1 MAAESTQVKL
11 QRQKAEQELRKF
23 FPDKPEVVAQIMQ
36 PICELLKTFS
46 FAHPWMKVKIHEAWS
61 KAAPDCIKQCT
72 EFLNAMDQFAKT
84 LDKQDERVVNQANA
98 ASNNIWKDP
107 NATFEQKRDADREV
121 RNDQYSHQKAMR
133 KDTTDTIKSV
143 LKTVGGVAGMA
154 VVAVASKDAY
164 KAHSRASA
172 IRAFSIEGA
181 LNGVAKVIKA
191 IKK

>member
-1 MAAESTQVKL
+1 MDVESTRVKV
-11 QRQKAEQELRKF
+11 QRQKAEQELQKI

-36 PICELLKTFS
+36 PICELLKTVS
-46 FAHPWMKVKIHEAWS
+46 LAHPWMKVKIHEAWS
-61 KAAPDCIKQCT
+61 KAAPDCIKQCA
-72 EFLNAMDQFAKT
+72 EFLNAMDEFAKT

-107 NATFEQKRDADREV
+107 NATFEQKRDADRDV

-143 LKTVGGVAGMA
+143 LKVVGGVASVV
-154 VVAVASKDAY
+154 VVAVSGKDAY

-172 IRAFSIEGA
+172 ISSFSIEGA

>member
-1 MAAESTQVKL
+1 MDAESTRVKV
-11 QRQKAEQELRKF
+11 QRQKAEQELQKI

-46 FAHPWMKVKIHEAWS
+46 LAHPWMKVKIHEAWS
-61 KAAPDCIKQCT
+61 KAAPDCIKQCA
-72 EFLNAMDQFAKT
+72 EFLDAMDRFAQT
-84 LDKQDERVVNQANA
+84 LDEQDERVVNQANA

-107 NATFEQKRDADREV
+107 NATFEQKRDADRDV
-121 RNDQYSHQKAMR
+121 RSDQYDHQEAMR
-133 KDTTDTIKSV
+133 KDTTATIKSV

-154 VVAVASKDAY
+154 MVAMAGKDAY

-172 IRAFSIEGA
+172 IRSFSIEGA

>member
-1 MAAESTQVKL
+1 MDAESTRVKV
-11 QRQKAEQELRKF
+11 QRQKAEQELQKI

-46 FAHPWMKVKIHEAWS
+46 LAHPWMKVKIHEAWS
-61 KAAPDCIKQCT
+61 KAAPDCIEKCA

-107 NATFEQKRDADREV
+107 NATFEQKRDADRDV
-121 RNDQYSHQKAMR
+121 RSDQYDHQEAMR
-133 KDTTDTIKSV
+133 KDTTATIKSV
-143 LKTVGGVAGMA
+143 LKTVGGVAGVIA
-154 VVAVASKDAY
+154 VAVSGKDAY
-164 KAHSRASA
+164 KAYSRASA
-172 IRAFSIEGA
+172 IRSFSIEGA

>member
-1 MAAESTQVKL
+1 MDAESTRVKV
-11 QRQKAEQELRKF
+11 QRQKAEQELQKI

-46 FAHPWMKVKIHEAWS
+46 LAHPWMKVKIHEAWS
-61 KAAPDCIKQCT
+61 KAAPDCIKQCA
-72 EFLNAMDQFAKT
+72 EFLDAMDRFAQT
-84 LDKQDERVVNQANA
+84 LDEQDERVVNQANA

-107 NATFEQKRDADREV
+107 NATFEQKRDADRDV
-121 RNDQYSHQKAMR
+121 RSDQYDHQEAMR
-133 KDTTDTIKSV
+133 KDTTATIKSA
-143 LKTVGGVAGMA
+143 LKVVGGVAGVIA
-154 VVAVASKDAY
+154 VAVSGKDAY

-172 IRAFSIEGA
+172 IRSFSIEGA

>member
-1 MAAESTQVKL
+1 MDAESTRVKV
-11 QRQKAEQELRKF
+11 QRQKAEQELQKI

-46 FAHPWMKVKIHEAWS
+46 LAHPWMKVKIHEAWS
-61 KAAPDCIKQCT
+61 KAAPDCIKQCA
-72 EFLNAMDQFAKT
+72 EFLDAMDRFAQT
-84 LDKQDERVVNQANA
+84 LDEQDERVVNQANA

-107 NATFEQKRDADREV
+107 NATFEQKRDADRDV
-121 RNDQYSHQKAMR
+121 RSDQYDHQEAMR
-133 KDTTDTIKSV
+133 KDTTATIKSV

-154 VVAVASKDAY
+154 VVAMAGKDAY

-172 IRAFSIEGA
+172 IRSFSIEGA

>member
-1 MAAESTQVKL
+1 MDAESTRVKV
-11 QRQKAEQELRKF
+11 QRQKAEQELQKI

-46 FAHPWMKVKIHEAWS
+46 LAHPWMKVKIHEAWS
-61 KAAPDCIKQCT
+61 KAAPDCIKQCA
-72 EFLNAMDQFAKT
+72 EFLNAMDQFAQT
-84 LDKQDERVVNQANA
+84 LDEQDERVVNQANA

-107 NATFEQKRDADREV
+107 NATFEQKRDADRDV
-121 RNDQYSHQKAMR
+121 RSDQYDHQEAMR
-133 KDTTDTIKSV
+133 KDTTATIKSV

-154 VVAVASKDAY
+154 VVAMAGKDAY

-172 IRAFSIEGA
+172 IRSFSIEGA

>member
-1 MAAESTQVKL
+1 MDAESTRVKV
-11 QRQKAEQELRKF
+11 QRQKAEQELQKI

-46 FAHPWMKVKIHEAWS
+46 LAHPWMKVKIHEAWS
-61 KAAPDCIKQCT
+61 KAASDCIEKCA

-107 NATFEQKRDADREV
+107 NATFEQKRDADRDV
-121 RNDQYSHQKAMR
+121 RSDQYDHQEAMR
-133 KDTTDTIKSV
+133 KDTTATIKSV

-154 VVAVASKDAY
+154 VVAMAGKDAY

-172 IRAFSIEGA
+172 IRSFSIEGA

>member
-1 MAAESTQVKL
+1 MAAESTRVEVQC
-11 QRQKAEQELRKF
+11 QKAEQELRKF

-36 PICELLKTFS
+36 PICELLKTIS
-46 FAHPWMKVKIHEAWS
+46 FAHPWMRVKIQEAWS
-61 KAAPDCIKQCT
+61 KAAPDCIEQCT
-72 EFLNAMDQFAKT
+72 EFLKAMDKFAQT

-107 NATFEQKRDADREV
+107 NATFEQKRDADRDV
-121 RNDQYSHQKAMR
+121 RSDQYSHQKAMR

-143 LKTVGGVAGMA
+143 LKVVGGVASVA
-154 VVAVASKDAY
+154 VVAVTGKDAY
-164 KAHSRASA
+164 KAHSRSRA
-172 IRAFSIEGA
+172 ISSFSIEGA

>member
-1 MAAESTQVKL
+1 MDAESTRVKV
-11 QRQKAEQELRKF
+11 QRQKAEQELQKI

-36 PICELLKTFS
+36 PICELLKTVS

-61 KAAPDCIKQCT
+61 KAAPDCIKQCA

-98 ASNNIWKDP
+98 ASNNIWNDP
-107 NATFEQKRDADREV
+107 NATFEQKRDADRDV

-143 LKTVGGVAGMA
+143 LKTVGSLAGVA
-154 VVAVASKDAY
+154 VVAMTSKDAY
-164 KAHSRASA
+164 KAYSKSKA
-172 IRAFSIEGA
+172 ISSFSIEGA